1 MKKIAI
7 ALGGGGARSFAHLGM
22 IEELQNNNIPINYI
36 SSSSMGSIIGILIAN
51 GVPISDIKKEFYKKI
66 RRLNWFRPHF
76 SKNGLMSQS
85 NITNLLKKL
94 LPQTEIENSKI
105 PISIVATNLNTG
117 KLHLF
122 EKGDAIKST
131 CASCAFPGI
140 YKPITIDNQF
150 MVDGGISN
158 NVPADICRQKIGKD
172 NIVISSMLEGPFD
185 DSLESLNNRYRIVW
199 RAIYIPLIRSRVKI
213 VKENSDVILKPL
225 NKTYF
230 NFHNWRDILKF
241 YNVKKMEHY
250 YQKGKEEAQ
259 KKMPLIKKL
268 LNEEKVMISQ

>member
-7 ALGGGGARSFAHLGM
+7 ALGGGGARCFAHLGM
-22 IEELQNNNIPINYI
+22 IDELQNNNIPIDYI

-76 SKNGLMSQS
+76 SRNGLMSQS
-85 NITNLLKKL
+85 NITSLLKKL
-94 LPQTEIENSKI
+94 LPQTKIENTKI
-105 PISIVATNLNTG
+105 LISIVATNLNTG

-122 EKGDAIKST
+122 ENGDSIKST

-140 YKPITIDNQF
+140 YKPITLNNQF
-150 MVDGGISN
+150 MVDGGILN
-158 NVPADICRQKIGKD
+158 NVPADICRQKIGQD

-185 DSLESLNNRYRIVW
+185 NSLNSLNNPFQIVW
-199 RAIYIPLIRSRVKI
+199 RAIYIPLIHSRAKI

-225 NKTYF
+225 DKIYL

-241 YNVKKMEHY
+241 YNVKKMEQY
-250 YQKGKEEAQ
+250 YQKGKEETQ

-268 LNEEKVMISQ
+268 LIEEEVL